1 MEVLKEEYL
10 SIHNKQVNH
19 PRWTYNW
26 FRGFQ
31 HRNTSS
37 RSLEQRLS
45 CCIHA
50 QGRYVWRSEWN
61 CHLTGV
67 VTTHKKRSCRV
78 IWLVFV
84 LAHARSYIFLWHENV
99 SGSFE
104 TPSCFRYTYTR
115 FIKLS
120 LRKVVTRMLHRIT
133 LVYVICRQ
141 IWTKRQ
147 VNIWTSVR
155 TQ

>member
-1 MEVLKEEYL
+1 MVGN
-10 SIHNKQVNH
+10 S
-19 PRWTYNW
+19 P
-26 FRGFQ
+26 
-31 HRNTSS
+31 
-37 RSLEQRLS
+37 
-45 CCIHA
+45 
-50 QGRYVWRSEWN
+50 WN
-61 CHLTGV
+61 FVSHTGNYHLTGV

-99 SGSFE
+99 SGTFE

-115 FIKLS
+115 FIKLR

-155 TQ
+155 TQEMQRYRRTKAPFRARRTTSATAVLRSPPHIAGFGVRATWMSMF